1 MQEMLFLKTASY
13 FLENPYKEI
22 YLRGLARKLK
32 ISPFA
37 VKKYTSI
44 LLKENLI
51 VEERKA
57 NLRYFKA
64 NSTNGFYRQIKIS
77 FNIQKILKSKL
88 PDFIQKNIPALSSIV
103 LFGSI
108 AKGTDDEKSD
118 VDLLIIGKDKT
129 ISLDNFEKVLGKT
142 INIHILLWSE
152 WKKNYKNNRAFYYD
166 IIAHGIPLYGELPI
180 IK

>member
-1 MQEMLFLKTASY
+1 MPEMLFFRTVQY
-13 FLENPYKEI
+13 FLENPYKEA
-22 YLRGLARKLK
+22 YLRELAKKLK

-37 VKKYTSI
+37 VKKYASF
-44 LLKENLI
+44 LLKEGLI
-51 VEERKA
+51 IEERKG

-64 NSTNGFYRQIKIS
+64 NLASVFYKQIKIS

-88 PDFIQKNIPALSSIV
+88 PDFIQKNIPAVSSIV

-118 VDLLIIGKDKT
+118 IDLLIIGKDKN
-129 ISLDNFEKVLGKT
+129 ISIDYFEDKLNKS
-142 INIHILLWSE
+142 INLHIMLWNE
-152 WKKNYKNNRAFYYD
+152 WKRNYKENKAFYYD
-166 IIAHGIPLYGELPI
+166 IIAYGIPLYGELPI